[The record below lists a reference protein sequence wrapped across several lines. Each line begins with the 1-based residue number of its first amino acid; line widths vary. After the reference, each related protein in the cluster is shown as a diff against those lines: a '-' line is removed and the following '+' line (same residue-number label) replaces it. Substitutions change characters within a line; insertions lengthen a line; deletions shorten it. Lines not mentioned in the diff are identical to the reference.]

1 MTVAV
6 RIRCGEVER
15 HETGRGPDTEGSAHY
30 SGGGLCLSDPP
41 LTVIKQQPQGPAKRF
56 PLERTV
62 NSRLT
67 ASIDS
72 AVVAAK
78 VGSTGSPFGWPY
90 CHRPSKRIGQITNYS
105 NREGNID
112 VYEVFHILCRVQ
124 LFAPGSDSLAAVSSS
139 CTRHATPNQRQS
151 NTVMARAGRL
161 VIFGS
166 TGLMYK

>member
-6 RIRCGEVER
+6 RIRCGEVKR
-15 HETGRGPDTEGSAHY
+15 HETGRGPGTEGSAHC

-56 PLERTV
+56 PLERLMV
-62 NSRLT
+62 N
-67 ASIDS
+67 IDS

-90 CHRPSKRIGQITNYS
+90 CHRPRKRFGQITNYS

-112 VYEVFHILCRVQ
+112 AYEVFHILCQVQ

-139 CTRHATPNQRQS
+139 CTRHATPHQRQS
-151 NTVMARAGRL
+151 KTAMARAGRL